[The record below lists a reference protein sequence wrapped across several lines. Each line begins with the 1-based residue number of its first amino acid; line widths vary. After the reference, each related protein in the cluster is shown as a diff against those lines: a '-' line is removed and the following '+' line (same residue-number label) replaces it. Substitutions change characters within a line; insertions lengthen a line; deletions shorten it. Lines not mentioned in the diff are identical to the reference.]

1 MVVSYIAACKVHH
14 GQQASNIVDFFSTS
28 ANRRSVPAAVVERIE
43 DSGDEADDPQATKEA
58 AELALEHEMFQG
70 AAGEESDREGGK
82 ETEEEEEDE
91 DDEML
96 AVVAAKKAAQA
107 GAQAALKLLTDAD
120 AAFAAASVK
129 KAALATPSKKAA
141 LAPTPSKKAALATPT
156 AQQARPEPDAD
167 ALDTVY
173 DRNKMRKF
181 MQIKDILGDVR

>member
-70 AAGEESDREGGK
+70 AAGEGSDQDGGMG
-82 ETEEEEEDE
+82 TEDE
-91 DDEML
+91 DEDEDEML
-96 AVVAAKKAAQA
+96 AVVAARQAAQA
-107 GAQAALKLLTDAD
+107 GAKAALKLLTDAD

-129 KAALATPSKKAA
+129 RT
-141 LAPTPSKKAALATPT
+141 APTPSKTAALAPAKQRTAPCDGTAT
-156 AQQARPEPDAD
+156 AQQARPVPGANASDAV
-167 ALDTVY
+167 L

-181 MQIKDILGDVR
+181 NQIKDILGDVR

>member
-70 AAGEESDREGGK
+70 AAGEGSDQDGGMG
-82 ETEEEEEDE
+82 TEDE
-91 DDEML
+91 DEHEML
-96 AVVAAKKAAQA
+96 AVVAARQAAQA
-107 GAQAALKLLTDAD
+107 GAKAALKLLTDAD

-129 KAALATPSKKAA
+129 RT
-141 LAPTPSKKAALATPT
+141 APTPSKTAALAPAKQRKAPCDGTATP
-156 AQQARPEPDAD
+156 QQARPVPDAN
-167 ALDTVY
+167 ASDTVL
-173 DRNKMRKF
+173 DRNKMRRF
-181 MQIKDILGDVR
+181 TQIKDILGDVR

>member
-14 GQQASNIVDFFSTS
+14 GQQASNIVNFFSTS
-28 ANRRSVPAAVVERIE
+28 ASRRSVPAAVVEKID

-70 AAGEESDREGGK
+70 AAGEGSDQEGGMG
-82 ETEEEEEDE
+82 TEDE
-91 DDEML
+91 DEDEDGEML
-96 AVVAAKKAAQA
+96 AVVAARQAAQA

-129 KAALATPSKKAA
+129 RT
-141 LAPTPSKKAALATPT
+141 APTPSKTAALAPAKQRTAPCDGTATP
-156 AQQARPEPDAD
+156 QQARPEPDAD
-167 ALDTVY
+167 APDTVY